1 MGKKIEGKQS
11 VDITKKPIVKLER
24 QVFVVLSMCVLL
36 YFGLLCFHLFLKSIC
51 EDK

>member
-1 MGKKIEGKQS
+1 MGKKTEEKQS
-11 VDITKKPIVKLER
+11 VDITKQPIVKLGK

-36 YFGLLCFHLFLKSIC
+36 YFELFCFHLFLKYIC